1 MQRNVIRADEFEAA
15 RELIDFTTWLENNR
29 HHFTAILSRA
39 VGSPCRATVLQE
51 MKNLQYELY
60 QWLLHMP
67 K

>member
-15 RELIDFTTWLENNR
+15 RKLIDFATWLENNR
-29 HHFTAILSRA
+29 PRFTAILSRG
-39 VGSPCRATVLQE
+39 VGSPCYATVLQE
-51 MKNLQYELY
+51 LKNLQYELY